1 MLNIS
6 PHSLK
11 DKIDTSK
18 YKSFSL
24 FQEIR
29 ADKVLKQL
37 LLTFLGLVLVVAFL
51 PWTQNIRGNGHVTA
65 LSPSQRPQELNS
77 VIDGRIEAWYVQ
89 EGDFVAK
96 GDTIIFIREIKDEY
110 FDPRLLERTQNQIDA
125 KRESLGFYKEKIDAL
140 KSQVVAIE
148 ENRQLKLNQAKNYLR
163 QAELQIQ
170 ADSIDYEAAQTNLG
184 IADRQL
190 ERQKELYDEG
200 LKSLTDLE
208 KRTSKYQESLAKKIS
223 VESKLLSSRNKLLNA
238 KIELNSIYNEYTDKL
253 QKARSSLFE
262 TRSMLQNAQAEV
274 VKMEN
279 QLTNYQV
286 RFGMYYITA
295 PQDGYI
301 TRAVSTG
308 IGENIKAG
316 ESLVSIMPAEIDY
329 AVEMYIYPRDLP
341 LFSVGN
347 EVRLIF
353 DGWPSIVFSG
363 WPIITYGTFGGE
375 VVAIDRFISPNGK
388 YRILIAQDPDEPEW
402 PDALR
407 VGGGTNGLALLDT
420 VPVWYEIWRQI
431 NGFPPNFYTPENTGN
446 ENMKAKDKSDSKEK
460 K

>member
-6 PHSLK
+6 PYSIK
-11 DKIDTSK
+11 DKVDEKK
-18 YKSFSL
+18 YRSFSL
-24 FQEIR
+24 FEEIR
-29 ADKVLKQL
+29 ADKILKKL
-37 LLTFLGLVLVVAFL
+37 LLSFFLLFLAVAFL
-51 PWTQNIRGNGHVTA
+51 PWTQNIRGNGQVTA

-77 VIDGRIEAWYVQ
+77 VIDGRIEEWYVQ
-89 EGDFVAK
+89 EGDYVEE

-110 FDPRLLERTQNQIDA
+110 FDPRLLERTQAQIDA
-125 KRESLGFYKEKIDAL
+125 KRQSLGFYEEKIDAL
-140 KSQVVAIE
+140 KSQVVAID

-170 ADSIDYEAAQTNLG
+170 ADSIDFEAAQTNLD
-184 IADRQL
+184 IAEKQLKRQ
-190 ERQKELYDEG
+190 RELYDEG

-208 KRTSKYQESLAKKIS
+208 ARTSKFQEALAKKIS

-262 TRSMLQNAQAEV
+262 TQSMLQNAEAEV

-279 QLTNYQV
+279 QLTNYQM

-295 PQDGYI
+295 PQNGYI

-329 AVEMYIYPRDLP
+329 AVEMYIMPRDLP
-341 LFSVGN
+341 LFNVGN

-363 WPIITYGTFGGE
+363 WPIVTYGTFGGE

-388 YRILIAQDPDEPEW
+388 YRILIAQDPEEPEW
-402 PDALR
+402 PEALR
-407 VGGGTNGLALLDT
+407 VGGGASGLALLDI

-431 NGFPPNFYTPENTGN
+431 NGFPPNFYTPENTG
-446 ENMKAKDKSDSKEK
+446 ASIDKNKFDSKNK

>member
-6 PHSLK
+6 PYSIK
-11 DKIDTSK
+11 DKVDTKRYST
-18 YKSFSL
+18 FSM
-24 FQEIR
+24 FKEIR
-29 ADKVLKQL
+29 ADKILKRL
-37 LLTFLGLVLVVAFL
+37 LIIFFLLFLGVSFL
-51 PWTQNIRGNGHVTA
+51 PWTQNIRGNGQVTA

-77 VIDGRIEAWYVQ
+77 MIDGRIEEWYVQ
-89 EGDFVAK
+89 EGDYVER
-96 GDTIIFIREIKDEY
+96 GDTILFIREIKDQY
-110 FDPRLLERTQNQIDA
+110 FDPQLIERTQEQISA
-125 KRESLGFYKEKIDAL
+125 KRQSLGFYEEKIEAL
-140 KSQVVAIE
+140 NSQIKAIE
-148 ENRQLKLNQAKNYLR
+148 ENRGLKLSQAKNYLR
-163 QAELQIQ
+163 QAELKIQ
-170 ADSIDYEAAQTNLG
+170 ADSIDYEAAQTNLN
-184 IADRQL
+184 IAEKQL
-190 ERQKELYDEG
+190 ERQRELYDEG

-208 KRTSKYQESLAKKIS
+208 MRTNKYQESLAKKIS
-223 VESKLLSSRNKLLNA
+223 MESKLLSSRNQFLNA

-253 QKARSSLFE
+253 QKARSDLFS
-262 TRSMLQNAQAEV
+262 TRSMLQDAQAEV

-286 RFGMYYITA
+286 RFGFYYVTA
-295 PQDGYI
+295 PQDGYV

-329 AVEMYIYPRDLP
+329 AVEMYIMPRDLP
-341 LFSVGN
+341 LFNVGN

-407 VGGGTNGLALLDT
+407 VGGGTSGLALLDI

-431 NGFPPNFYTPENTGN
+431 NGFPPNFYTPENTGESSELN
-446 ENMKAKDKSDSKEK
+446 KLDGKAKK
-460 K
+460 

>member
-6 PHSLK
+6 PYSIK
-11 DKIDTSK
+11 DKVDTKRYST
-18 YKSFSL
+18 FSM
-24 FQEIR
+24 FKEIR
-29 ADKVLKQL
+29 ADKILKRL
-37 LLTFLGLVLVVAFL
+37 LIIFFLIFLGVSFL
-51 PWTQNIRGNGHVTA
+51 PWTQNIRGNGQVTA

-77 VIDGRIEAWYVQ
+77 IIDGRIEEWHVQ
-89 EGDFVAK
+89 EGDYVER
-96 GDTIIFIREIKDEY
+96 GDTILFIREIKDEY
-110 FDPRLLERTQNQIDA
+110 FDPQLIERTQEQITA
-125 KRESLGFYKEKIDAL
+125 KRQSLGFYEEKIDAL
-140 KSQVVAIE
+140 NSQIKAIE
-148 ENRQLKLNQAKNYLR
+148 ENRELKLSQAKNYLR
-163 QAELQIQ
+163 QAELKIQ
-170 ADSIDYEAAQTNLG
+170 ADSIDYEAAQTNLS
-184 IADRQL
+184 IAEKQLGRQ
-190 ERQKELYDEG
+190 RELYDEG

-208 KRTSKYQESLAKKIS
+208 LRTNKYQESLAKKIS
-223 VESKLLSSRNKLLNA
+223 MESKLLSSRNQYLNA
-238 KIELNSIYNEYTDKL
+238 KIEINSIYNEYTDKL
-253 QKARSSLFE
+253 QKARSDLFS
-262 TRSMLQNAQAEV
+262 TRSMLQDAQAEV

-286 RFGMYYITA
+286 RFGFYYVTA

-329 AVEMYIYPRDLP
+329 AVEMYIMPRDLP
-341 LFSVGN
+341 LFNVGN

-388 YRILIAQDPDEPEW
+388 YRILIGQDPDEPEW

-407 VGGGTNGLALLDT
+407 VGGGTSGLALLDI

-431 NGFPPNFYTPENTGN
+431 NGFPPNFYTPENTGKSSDLN
-446 ENMKAKDKSDSKEK
+446 KLDGKAKK
-460 K
+460 

>member
-6 PHSLK
+6 PQNIN

-18 YKSFSL
+18 YKSFEM

-29 ADKVLKQL
+29 ADKVLKKL
-37 LLTFLGLVLVVAFL
+37 LLTFLFIVIGVAFL
-51 PWTQNIRGNGHVTA
+51 PWTQNIRGNGQVTA

-77 VIDGRIEAWYVQ
+77 MIDGRIEEWHVS
-89 EGDFVAK
+89 EGDMVEK
-96 GDTIIFIREIKDEY
+96 GDTILFIREIKDEY
-110 FDPRLLERTQNQIDA
+110 FDPQLLERTQEQITAKRQSLEFYQDKINALSNQIA
-125 KRESLGFYKEKIDAL
+125 
-140 KSQVVAIE
+140 AIR
-148 ENRQLKLNQAKNYLR
+148 ENRELKLEQAQNYLR
-163 QAELQIQ
+163 QAELKIQ
-170 ADSIDYEAAQTNLG
+170 ADSIDYEAAQVNLV
-184 IADRQL
+184 IAEKQVNRQ
-190 ERQKELYDEG
+190 QELYDEG

-208 KRTSKYQESLAKKIS
+208 MKTNKYQESLAKKIS
-223 VESKLLSSRNKLLNA
+223 IESKLLSSRNQYLNA

-253 QKARSSLFE
+253 QKARSDQFS

-286 RFGMYYITA
+286 RFGLYYVTA
-295 PQDGYI
+295 PQKGYI

-316 ESLVSIMPAEIDY
+316 ESLVSIMPADISY
-329 AVEMYIYPRDLP
+329 AVEMYIMPRDLP
-341 LFSVGN
+341 LFNVGN

-407 VGGGTNGLALLDT
+407 VGGGANGLALLDI

-431 NGFPPNFYTPENTGN
+431 NGFPPNFYTPENTGQAN
-446 ENMKAKDKSDSKEK
+446 DSVKLEGKAKK
-460 K
+460 

>member
-6 PHSLK
+6 PQSIK

-18 YKSFSL
+18 YKSFEIL
-24 FQEIR
+24 EEIR
-29 ADKVLKQL
+29 ADKVLKKL
-37 LLTFLGLVLVVAFL
+37 LLTFLLLVIGVAFL
-51 PWTQNIRGNGHVTA
+51 PWTQNIRGNGQVTA

-77 VIDGRIEAWYVQ
+77 MIDGRIEEWHVQ
-89 EGDFVAK
+89 EGDMVEK
-96 GDTIIFIREIKDEY
+96 GDTILFIREIKDEY
-110 FDPRLLERTQNQIDA
+110 FDPQLLERTQEQINAKRQSLEFYQDKINALSNQI
-125 KRESLGFYKEKIDAL
+125 G
-140 KSQVVAIE
+140 AIR
-148 ENRQLKLNQAKNYLR
+148 ENRELKLEQAQNYLR
-163 QAELQIQ
+163 QAELKIQ
-170 ADSIDYEAAQTNLG
+170 ADSIDYEAAQVNLI
-184 IADRQL
+184 IAEKQVN
-190 ERQKELYDEG
+190 RQKELYDEG

-208 KRTSKYQESLAKKIS
+208 MKTNKYQESLAKKIS
-223 VESKLLSSRNKLLNA
+223 IESKLLSSRNQYLNA

-253 QKARSSLFE
+253 QKARSEQFT

-286 RFGMYYITA
+286 RFGLYYVTA
-295 PQDGYI
+295 PQKGYI

-316 ESLVSIMPAEIDY
+316 ESLVSIMPADISF
-329 AVEMYIYPRDLP
+329 AVEMYILPRDLP
-341 LFSVGN
+341 LFNVGN

-388 YRILIAQDPDEPEW
+388 YRILIAQDPGEPEW

-407 VGGGTNGLALLDT
+407 VGGGTNGLALLDI

-431 NGFPPNFYTPENTGN
+431 NGFPPNFYTPENMGQAN
-446 ENMKAKDKSDSKEK
+446 DSVKLEGKAKK
-460 K
+460 

>member
-6 PHSLK
+6 PYSIK
-11 DKIDTSK
+11 DKVNTGK
-18 YKSFSL
+18 YRSFAL
-24 FQEIR
+24 FKKIS
-29 ADKVLKQL
+29 ADQVLKRL
-37 LLTFLGLVLVVAFL
+37 LIIFFLLFLGVSFL
-51 PWTQNIRGNGHVTA
+51 PWTQNIRGSGQVTA

-77 VIDGRIEAWYVQ
+77 MIDGRIEEWYVQ
-89 EGDFVAK
+89 EGEKVAK
-96 GDTIIFIREIKDEY
+96 GDTILFIREIKDQY
-110 FDPRLLERTQNQIDA
+110 FDPQLLERTQKQITA
-125 KRESLGFYKEKIDAL
+125 KKQSLGFYEEKIEAL
-140 KSQVVAIE
+140 NSQIKAIE
-148 ENRQLKLNQAKNYLR
+148 ENRGLKLSQAKNYLR
-163 QAELQIQ
+163 QAELKIQ
-170 ADSIDYEAAQTNLG
+170 ADSIDYQATQTNLE
-184 IADRQL
+184 IADKQL
-190 ERQKELYDEG
+190 NRQKELYNEG

-208 KRTSKYQESLAKKIS
+208 MRTSKYQEALAKKIS
-223 VESKLLSSRNKLLNA
+223 AESKLLSSRNQYLNA

-253 QKARSSLFE
+253 QKARSDLFS
-262 TRSMLQNAQAEV
+262 TRSMLQDAQAEV

-286 RFGMYYITA
+286 RFGFYYVTA

-316 ESLVSIMPAEIDY
+316 ESLVSIMPANIKY
-329 AVEMYIYPRDLP
+329 AVEMYIMPRDLP
-341 LFSVGN
+341 LFNVGN

-363 WPIITYGTFGGE
+363 WPIVTYGTFGGE

-388 YRILIAQDPDEPEW
+388 YRILIAQDPEEPQW
-402 PDALR
+402 PEALR
-407 VGGGTNGLALLDT
+407 VGGGANGLALLDI

-431 NGFPPNFYTPENTGN
+431 NGFPPNFYTPENTGQSSEQN
-446 ENMKAKDKSDSKEK
+446 KLEGKTK

>member
-6 PHSLK
+6 PYSIK
-11 DKIDTSK
+11 DKVDTKRYST
-18 YKSFSL
+18 FSM
-24 FQEIR
+24 FKEIR
-29 ADKVLKQL
+29 ADKILKRL
-37 LLTFLGLVLVVAFL
+37 LIIFFLIFLGVSFL
-51 PWTQNIRGNGHVTA
+51 PWTQNIRGNGQVTA

-77 VIDGRIEAWYVQ
+77 IIDGRIEEWHVQ
-89 EGDFVAK
+89 EGDYVER
-96 GDTIIFIREIKDEY
+96 GETILFIREIKDEY
-110 FDPRLLERTQNQIDA
+110 FDPQLIERTQEQITA
-125 KRESLGFYKEKIDAL
+125 KRQSLGFYEEKIDAL
-140 KSQVVAIE
+140 NSQIKAIE
-148 ENRQLKLNQAKNYLR
+148 ENRELKLSQAKNYLR
-163 QAELQIQ
+163 QAELKIQ
-170 ADSIDYEAAQTNLG
+170 ADSIDYEAAQTNLS
-184 IADRQL
+184 IAEKQLGRQ
-190 ERQKELYDEG
+190 RELYDEG

-208 KRTSKYQESLAKKIS
+208 LRTNKYQESLAKKIS
-223 VESKLLSSRNKLLNA
+223 MESKLLSSRNQYLNA
-238 KIELNSIYNEYTDKL
+238 KIEINSIYNEYTDKL
-253 QKARSSLFE
+253 QKARSDLFS
-262 TRSMLQNAQAEV
+262 TRSMLQDAQAEV

-286 RFGMYYITA
+286 RFGFYYVTA

-329 AVEMYIYPRDLP
+329 AVEMYIMPRDLP
-341 LFSVGN
+341 LFNVGN

-388 YRILIAQDPDEPEW
+388 YRILIGQDPDEPEW

-407 VGGGTNGLALLDT
+407 VGGGTSGLALLDI

-431 NGFPPNFYTPENTGN
+431 NGFPPNFYTPENTGKSSDLN
-446 ENMKAKDKSDSKEK
+446 KLDGKAKK
-460 K
+460 

>member
-6 PHSLK
+6 PQNINN
-11 DKIDTSK
+11 KIDTSK
-18 YKSFSL
+18 YKSFEM

-29 ADKVLKQL
+29 ADKVLKKL
-37 LLTFLGLVLVVAFL
+37 LLTFLFIVIGVAFL
-51 PWTQNIRGNGHVTA
+51 PWTQNIRGNGQVTA

-77 VIDGRIEAWYVQ
+77 MIDGRIEEWHVS
-89 EGDFVAK
+89 EGDMVEK
-96 GDTIIFIREIKDEY
+96 GDTILFIREIKDEY
-110 FDPRLLERTQNQIDA
+110 FDPQLLERTQEQITAKRQSLEFYQDKINAISNQIA
-125 KRESLGFYKEKIDAL
+125 AIRENRAL
-140 KSQVVAIE
+140 KLE
-148 ENRQLKLNQAKNYLR
+148 QARNYLR
-163 QAELQIQ
+163 QAELKIQ
-170 ADSIDYEAAQTNLG
+170 ADSIDYEAAQVNLV
-184 IADRQL
+184 IAEKQVNRQ
-190 ERQKELYDEG
+190 QELYDEG

-208 KRTSKYQESLAKKIS
+208 MKTNKYQESLAKKIS
-223 VESKLLSSRNKLLNA
+223 IESKLLSSRNQYLNA

-253 QKARSSLFE
+253 QKALSEQFS

-286 RFGMYYITA
+286 RFGLYYVTA
-295 PQDGYI
+295 PQKGYI

-316 ESLVSIMPAEIDY
+316 ESLVSIMPADINY
-329 AVEMYIYPRDLP
+329 AVEMYIMPRDLP
-341 LFSVGN
+341 LFNVGN

-375 VVAIDRFISPNGK
+375 VVAMDRFISPNGK

-407 VGGGTNGLALLDT
+407 VGGGANGLALLDI

-431 NGFPPNFYTPENTGN
+431 NGFPPNFYTPENTGQAN
-446 ENMKAKDKSDSKEK
+446 DSVKLEGKPK

>member
-6 PHSLK
+6 PYSIK
-11 DKIDTSK
+11 DKVDTKRYST
-18 YKSFSL
+18 FSM
-24 FQEIR
+24 FKEIR
-29 ADKVLKQL
+29 ADKILKRL
-37 LLTFLGLVLVVAFL
+37 LIIFFLIFLGVSFL
-51 PWTQNIRGNGHVTA
+51 PWTQNIRGNGQVTA

-77 VIDGRIEAWYVQ
+77 IIDGRIEEWHVQ
-89 EGDFVAK
+89 EGDYVER
-96 GDTIIFIREIKDEY
+96 GDTILFIREIKDEY
-110 FDPRLLERTQNQIDA
+110 FDPQLIERTQEQITA
-125 KRESLGFYKEKIDAL
+125 KRQSLGFYEEKIDAL
-140 KSQVVAIE
+140 YSQIKAIE
-148 ENRQLKLNQAKNYLR
+148 ENRELKLSQAKNYLR
-163 QAELQIQ
+163 QAELKIQ
-170 ADSIDYEAAQTNLG
+170 ADSIDYEAAQTNLS
-184 IADRQL
+184 IAEKQLGRQ
-190 ERQKELYDEG
+190 RELYDEG

-208 KRTSKYQESLAKKIS
+208 LRTNKYQESLAKKIS
-223 VESKLLSSRNKLLNA
+223 MESKLLSSRNQYLNA
-238 KIELNSIYNEYTDKL
+238 KIEINSIYNEYTDKL
-253 QKARSSLFE
+253 QKARSDLFS
-262 TRSMLQNAQAEV
+262 TRSMLQDAQAEV

-286 RFGMYYITA
+286 RFGFYYVTA

-329 AVEMYIYPRDLP
+329 AVEMYIMPRDLP
-341 LFSVGN
+341 LFNVGN

-388 YRILIAQDPDEPEW
+388 YRILIGQDPDEPEW

-407 VGGGTNGLALLDT
+407 VGGGTSGLALLDI

-431 NGFPPNFYTPENTGN
+431 NGFPPNFYTPENTGKSSDLN
-446 ENMKAKDKSDSKEK
+446 KLDGKAKK
-460 K
+460 

>member
-6 PHSLK
+6 PNSVK
-11 DKIDTSK
+11 DNIDTKK

-24 FQEIR
+24 FTEIK
-29 ADKVLKQL
+29 ADKVLKRL

-51 PWTQNIRGNGHVTA
+51 PWTQNIRGNGQVTA
-65 LSPSQRPQELNS
+65 LSPKHRPQDLNS
-77 VIDGRIEAWYVQ
+77 MIDGRIEEWYVQ
-89 EGDFVAK
+89 EGDYVDK
-96 GDTIIFIREIKDEY
+96 GDTIIFIREIKDQY
-110 FDPRLLERTQNQIDA
+110 FDPQLLERTQERISA
-125 KRESLGFYKEKIDAL
+125 KRQSLGFYQEKIEAL
-140 KSQVVAIE
+140 KSQIGAIE
-148 ENRQLKLNQAKNYLR
+148 ENRDLKLRQAQNYLR
-163 QAELQIQ
+163 QAELKIQ
-170 ADSIDYEAAQTNLG
+170 ADSIDYEAAQTNLS
-184 IADRQL
+184 IADKQLVRQ
-190 ERQKELYDEG
+190 RELYDEG

-208 KRTSKYQESLAKKIS
+208 SRTNKYQESLAKKIS
-223 VESKLLSSRNKLLNA
+223 MESKLLSSRNQYLNA
-238 KIELNSIYNEYTDKL
+238 KIELNSVYNEYTDKL
-253 QKARSSLFE
+253 QKARSDLFS
-262 TRSMLQNAQAEV
+262 TRSMLQDAQAEV

-286 RFGMYYITA
+286 RFGFYYVTA
-295 PQDGYI
+295 PQNGYI

-329 AVEMYIYPRDLP
+329 AVEMYIMPRDLP
-341 LFSVGN
+341 LFNVGN

-375 VVAIDRFISPNGK
+375 VVAIDRFISSNGK

-402 PDALR
+402 PEALR
-407 VGGGTNGLALLDT
+407 VGGGTNGLALLDI

-431 NGFPPNFYTPENTGN
+431 NGFPPNFYTPENTGSSSS
-446 ENMKAKDKSDSKEK
+446 ENKLEGKAKK
-460 K
+460 

>member
-6 PHSLK
+6 PYSIK
-11 DKIDTSK
+11 DKVDTKRYST
-18 YKSFSL
+18 FSM
-24 FQEIR
+24 FKEIR
-29 ADKVLKQL
+29 ADKILKRL
-37 LLTFLGLVLVVAFL
+37 LLIFFLLVLGVAFL
-51 PWTQNIRGNGHVTA
+51 PWTQNIRGNGQVTA
-65 LSPSQRPQELNS
+65 LSPMHRPQDLNS
-77 VIDGRIEAWYVQ
+77 MIDGRIEEWYVQ
-89 EGDFVAK
+89 EGDYVAK

-110 FDPRLLERTQNQIDA
+110 FDPQLLERTQEQISA
-125 KRESLGFYKEKIDAL
+125 KRQALGFYQEKIEAL
-140 KSQVVAIE
+140 QSQIKAIE
-148 ENRQLKLNQAKNYLR
+148 ENRGLKLSQAKNYLR
-163 QAELQIQ
+163 QAELKIQ
-170 ADSIDYEAAQTNLG
+170 ADSIDYEAAQTNLS
-184 IADRQL
+184 IADKQLGRQ
-190 ERQKELYDEG
+190 RELYDEG

-208 KRTSKYQESLAKKIS
+208 MRTNKYQESLAKKIS
-223 VESKLLSSRNKLLNA
+223 MESKLLSSRNQYLNA
-238 KIELNSIYNEYTDKL
+238 KIELNSVYNEYTDKL
-253 QKARSSLFE
+253 QKARSDLFS
-262 TRSMLQNAQAEV
+262 TRSTLQDAQAEV

-286 RFGMYYITA
+286 RFGFYYVTA

-316 ESLVSIMPAEIDY
+316 ESLVSIMPANIDY
-329 AVEMYIYPRDLP
+329 AVEMYIMPRDLP
-341 LFSVGN
+341 LFNVGN

-407 VGGGTNGLALLDT
+407 VGGGTNGLALLDI

-431 NGFPPNFYTPENTGN
+431 NGFPPNFYTPENTGTSSEKN
-446 ENMKAKDKSDSKEK
+446 KLDGKAKK
-460 K
+460 

>member
-6 PHSLK
+6 PYSIK
-11 DKIDTSK
+11 DKVDEKK
-18 YKSFSL
+18 YRSFSL
-24 FQEIR
+24 FEEIK
-29 ADKVLKQL
+29 ADKILKKL
-37 LLTFLGLVLVVAFL
+37 LLSFFLLFLAVAFL
-51 PWTQNIRGNGHVTA
+51 PWTQNIRGNGQVTA

-77 VIDGRIEAWYVQ
+77 VIDGRIEEWYVQ
-89 EGDFVAK
+89 EGDYVEK

-110 FDPRLLERTQNQIDA
+110 FDPRLLERTQAQIDA
-125 KRESLGFYKEKIDAL
+125 KRQSLGFYEEKIDAL
-140 KSQVVAIE
+140 KSQVVAID

-170 ADSIDYEAAQTNLG
+170 ADSIDFEAAQTNLD
-184 IADRQL
+184 IAEKQLQRQ
-190 ERQKELYDEG
+190 RELYDEG

-208 KRTSKYQESLAKKIS
+208 ARTSKFQEALAKKIS

-262 TRSMLQNAQAEV
+262 TQSMLQNAEAEV

-279 QLTNYQV
+279 QLTNYQM

-295 PQDGYI
+295 PQNGYI

-316 ESLVSIMPAEIDY
+316 ESLVSIMPADIDY
-329 AVEMYIYPRDLP
+329 AVEMYIMPRDLP
-341 LFSVGN
+341 LFNVGN
-347 EVRLIF
+347 TVRLIF

-363 WPIITYGTFGGE
+363 WPIVTYGTFGGE

-388 YRILIAQDPDEPEW
+388 YRILIAQDPEEPEW
-402 PDALR
+402 PEALR
-407 VGGGTNGLALLDT
+407 VGGGANGLALLDI

-431 NGFPPNFYTPENTGN
+431 NGFPPNFYTPENTGASSDKN
-446 ENMKAKDKSDSKEK
+446 KLDSKDKK
-460 K
+460 